1 MFWLALGYPL
11 LAHLAVILSDRRL
24 QWLALV
30 WLVGLAL
37 VGALTQRRA
46 WAWAV
51 FLASGALLY
60 WLVVAGHGL
69 YALYVPPA
77 VIPAALFLLFASSLR
92 AGQEAL
98 VTRIARI
105 MHDGPLPEDL
115 VVYTRQVTI
124 LWCVVCASLFASA
137 VLLALFAT
145 PAWWSLMT
153 NVIHY
158 LVLGAVFILEY
169 AWRRVRFRHHEHLG
183 LFQFLRRVAQVRIG
197 PGSRGP

>member
-11 LAHLAVILSDRRL
+11 LAHLAVMLADQRL

-37 VGALTQRRA
+37 SAALLQRRP
-46 WAWAV
+46 WAWGIW
-51 FLASGALLY
+51 LASSALLY

-77 VIPAALFLLFASSLR
+77 AIPASLFLLFASSLR
-92 AGQEAL
+92 RGQEPL

-115 VVYTRQVTI
+115 VVYTRQVTQ
-124 LWCVVCASLFASA
+124 LWCVVCASLFLSAILLAVFASA
-137 VLLALFAT
+137 
-145 PAWWSLMT
+145 AWWSLMT
-153 NVIHY
+153 NVVHY
-158 LVLGAVFILEY
+158 LVLGAVFLLEY
-169 AWRRVRFRHHEHLG
+169 GWRRLRFRHHEHLG
-183 LFQFLRRVAQVRIG
+183 LLQFLRRVAQVRLG
-197 PGSRGP
+197 PGKP